1 MSSVITKGL
10 MDHQIIILEE
20 YVKCDNDERRVDG
33 RPPKAGGRLVIL
45 KKSNC
50 PSEPTL
56 LQPSD

>member
-45 KKSNC
+45 KKKQLSVRANVA
-50 PSEPTL
+50 SKL
-56 LQPSD
+56 